1 MRSSRRRSRTWRRDF
16 AKTDAGQRRAS
27 RLHVLRRT
35 HRRTAQALEAVTA
48 AERKRD
54 AHEKIQLGG
63 VVIKAGLRTVD
74 KAVLLGA
81 LLEVA
86 ALDPGSDRYQRL
98 KEKGHEAFQR
108 EAGE

>member
-1 MRSSRRRSRTWRRDF
+1 M
-16 AKTDAGQRRAS
+16 
-27 RLHVLRRT
+27 
-35 HRRTAQALEAVTA
+35 TA

-98 KEKGHEAFQR
+98 KEKGREAFQR
-108 EAGE
+108 EPSTRKPTGLLRFGTPHGLAPRAILHALRAAGCGGSVHRSLDPHSPVA

>member
-1 MRSSRRRSRTWRRDF
+1 M
-16 AKTDAGQRRAS
+16 
-27 RLHVLRRT
+27 
-35 HRRTAQALEAVTA
+35 AQTLEAVTA

-86 ALDPGSDRYQRL
+86 ALDPASDRYKHL
-98 KEKGHEAFQR
+98 KEKGREAFQR
-108 EAGE
+108 EAGG

>member
-1 MRSSRRRSRTWRRDF
+1 M
-16 AKTDAGQRRAS
+16 AE
-27 RLHVLRRT
+27 
-35 HRRTAQALEAVTA
+35 ALEAVTA

-63 VVIKAGLRTVD
+63 IVIKAGLRTVD

-86 ALDPGSDRYQRL
+86 ALDPASDRYKHL
-98 KEKGHEAFQR
+98 KEKGREAFQR
-108 EAGE
+108 EAGG

>member
-1 MRSSRRRSRTWRRDF
+1 MHGRM
-16 AKTDAGQRRAS
+16 AAAI
-27 RLHVLRRT
+27 
-35 HRRTAQALEAVTA
+35 EAVTV

-63 VVIKAGLRTVD
+63 VVIKAGLRTID

-86 ALDPGSDRYQRL
+86 ALDPASDQYKHL
-98 KEKGHEAFQR
+98 KEKGREAFQR
-108 EAGE
+108 EAGG